1 MDNVKAMIENIE
13 WLSAADRQKIFE
25 DNPRAVFKL
34 PKG

>member
-1 MDNVKAMIENIE
+1 MIE

>member
-1 MDNVKAMIENIE
+1 MIE

-25 DNPRAVFKL
+25 DNPRVVFKL